1 VSGALL
7 ILIACAVLFI
17 AYVVYGGF
25 IARLMGIDASRKT
38 PAHTMTDGVDYVP
51 APGFVLMGHH
61 FASIAGAAPIA
72 GPITAAVFG
81 WLPVTLWI
89 LIGGVFVGAVH
100 DFTSLVAS
108 IRHGGKSIGEVIGE
122 NVGHGGRILFLLFAW
137 LTLTLVV
144 AAFTNIVAG
153 TFAAVPEAAS
163 SSMLFMLLAICFGFA
178 VYRANYGVAVSSVV
192 GVALLF
198 LAVYLGY
205 LFPFKVG
212 LEEWK
217 WILLAYIA
225 IASTVPVWILLQP
238 RDYLNSYLLY
248 FSMVGAVLGIIIGN
262 PTITLPASTGF
273 EVQSI
278 GWLFPMLFVTVACG
292 ACSGFHALVASGTT
306 AKQISNEK
314 HAQPVGYGSMLIESL
329 LAMTAIIAAGSF
341 AADKFAELMK
351 GGAFNVFAN
360 GIAQL
365 LVPFGLPM
373 MAGVIFFNLAA
384 SAFALTS
391 LDTAC
396 RLGRYTLQELGKCE
410 GFSAIP
416 GLGNRYVA
424 TGLTLLLSAVLLFS
438 GQFSLI
444 WPLFGSANQL
454 VAALALLAVATWLA
468 NHKKANAFVVVPMV
482 FMLAVTLSALAL
494 MFQQRL
500 AQGNLMLAIM
510 AAVLFVLALVLA
522 WMGYQV
528 LSGSKRAPSTAPIT
542 GGSGDDK

>member
-1 VSGALL
+1 MAL
-7 ILIACAVLFI
+7 
-17 AYVVYGGF
+17 
-25 IARLMGIDASRKT
+25 
-38 PAHTMTDGVDYVP
+38 
-51 APGFVLMGHH
+51 
-61 FASIAGAAPIA
+61 
-72 GPITAAVFG
+72 
-81 WLPVTLWI
+81 
-89 LIGGVFVGAVH
+89 
-100 DFTSLVAS
+100 
-108 IRHGGKSIGEVIGE
+108 
-122 NVGHGGRILFLLFAW
+122 
-137 LTLTLVV
+137 
-144 AAFTNIVAG
+144 
-153 TFAAVPEAAS
+153 
-163 SSMLFMLLAICFGFA
+163 
-178 VYRANYGVAVSSVV
+178 
-192 GVALLF
+192 
-198 LAVYLGY
+198 
-205 LFPFKVG
+205 
-212 LEEWK
+212 
-217 WILLAYIA
+217 
-225 IASTVPVWILLQP
+225 
-238 RDYLNSYLLY
+238 
-248 FSMVGAVLGIIIGN
+248 
-262 PTITLPASTGF
+262 
-273 EVQSI
+273 
-278 GWLFPMLFVTVACG
+278 
-292 ACSGFHALVASGTT
+292 
-306 AKQISNEK
+306 
-314 HAQPVGYGSMLIESL
+314 
-329 LAMTAIIAAGSF
+329 
-341 AADKFAELMK
+341 
-351 GGAFNVFAN
+351 NVFAN

-365 LVPFGLPM
+365 LVLRPPM

-528 LSGSKRAPSTAPIT
+528 LSGSKKAFGCSHRAAAAATISKP
-542 GGSGDDK
+542 